1 MMGDS
6 FRTSEKYPLGS
17 FYYAGGY
24 KIRGDEIV
32 HDTGN
37 SRSKELT
44 VRLIFH
50 VVKKLTRKV
59 NGSKPLA
66 ALKLTEKVTESSR
79 I

>member
-32 HDTGN
+32 RDTV
-37 SRSKELT
+37 L
-44 VRLIFH
+44 
-50 VVKKLTRKV
+50 
-59 NGSKPLA
+59 
-66 ALKLTEKVTESSR
+66 
-79 I
+79 